1 MKKIITIA
9 YLTFLSLPLFSQK
22 ENIIIA
28 GPMIGHVEFR
38 TAKVWIELN
47 KDINNVELFYW
58 EENKTNKQKATFS
71 KQLNKISN
79 IGIFDL
85 IQLEPGTKYKY
96 SILYKNKAIDSG
108 TVKTQ
113 TLWQY
118 RTEPPA
124 FSMLAESCAYFNEPI
139 YDRPGKPYG
148 NDSSIFK
155 SMAKENADLMFW
167 LGDNWYTREVDYYSE
182 WGLNY
187 RAQRDRSQQVLQPLL
202 KAMPNY
208 AVWDDHDYGYNNA
221 GLSYP
226 LKETSRSVFTSYW
239 ANPSYGEAGEGIY
252 SRFIWNDVEFF
263 VLDDRYFRSDDK
275 LPDSING
282 QPNSAKKMFGDK
294 QLNWLENALS
304 QSSENYKINFRF
316 IVSGSQ
322 MLNELNPYDC
332 LTHYPIEY
340 YELINFITKNKIEGV
355 VFLTGDRHHS
365 EIIKKERAGT
375 YPLLDITASPLTSG
389 LSKFTGKEKNHPSR
403 IIGIDHTTNYGKI
416 SFSGTFKDRKMKI
429 EFIGPGGE
437 SLTVYEI
444 DAKDLK

>member
-1 MKKIITIA
+1 
-9 YLTFLSLPLFSQK
+9 
-22 ENIIIA
+22 
-28 GPMIGHVEFR
+28 
-38 TAKVWIELN
+38 
-47 KDINNVELFYW
+47 
-58 EENKTNKQKATFS
+58 
-71 KQLNKISN
+71 
-79 IGIFDL
+79 
-85 IQLEPGTKYKY
+85 
-96 SILYKNKAIDSG
+96 
-108 TVKTQ
+108 
-113 TLWQY
+113 
-118 RTEPPA
+118 
-124 FSMLAESCAYFNEPI
+124 MLAGSCAYFNEPI
-139 YDRPGKPYG
+139 YDRPGRPYG

-155 SMAKENADLMFW
+155 SMAKENADLMLW

-239 ANPSYGEAGEGIY
+239 ANPSYGEASEGIY

-282 QPNSAKKMFGDK
+282 QPNPSKKMFGDK

-322 MLNELNPYDC
+322 ILNELNPYDC

-340 YELINFITKNKIEGV
+340 NELINFITKNKIEGV

-365 EIIKKERAGT
+365 EIIKKERNGT

-416 SFSGTFKDRKMKI
+416 SFTGTFKERKMKI

>member
-1 MKKIITIA
+1 M
-9 YLTFLSLPLFSQK
+9 FLSLPLFSQK

-47 KDINNVELFYW
+47 KDINNVQLFYW

-79 IGIFDL
+79 ISIFDL

-96 SILYKNKAIDSG
+96 SILYKNKTIDSG

-124 FSMLAESCAYFNEPI
+124 FSMLAGSCAYFNEPI
-139 YDRPGKPYG
+139 YDRPGRPYG

-155 SMAKENADLMFW
+155 SMAKENADLMLW

-239 ANPSYGEAGEGIY
+239 ANPSYGEASEGIY

-282 QPNSAKKMFGDK
+282 QPNPSKKMFGDK

-304 QSSENYKINFRF
+304 QSSENYKINFRYIYF
-316 IVSGSQ
+316 
-322 MLNELNPYDC
+322 
-332 LTHYPIEY
+332 
-340 YELINFITKNKIEGV
+340 KI
-355 VFLTGDRHHS
+355 
-365 EIIKKERAGT
+365 
-375 YPLLDITASPLTSG
+375 
-389 LSKFTGKEKNHPSR
+389 
-403 IIGIDHTTNYGKI
+403 
-416 SFSGTFKDRKMKI
+416 
-429 EFIGPGGE
+429 
-437 SLTVYEI
+437 
-444 DAKDLK
+444 